1 MMAGP
6 GVNMLATR
14 RGERA
19 IRLTIVAIGLL
30 FTVLWFVPLLW
41 VILTSLKPT
50 GEILTNP
57 PQWIPTEISFE
68 HYEKVLEKPIGQWTI
83 NSLYIS
89 IVSTFLTIVLG
100 AAAGYAFAR
109 LRFFGR
115 NFLFWLVLAS
125 FMMPFEVMLIPLY
138 RMMGDFGLVGNRW
151 SIILPSVAGP
161 FSVYLFRQ
169 FFLSIPRELEDAA
182 AIDGAG
188 LWARFLLVVLPLS
201 IPACVSVGIL
211 AFAEN
216 FNQYLWPLIMSTSDS
231 VRTLPVGLNQFSPS
245 LQGSTNITQYYG
257 MGAAAVTMLIIPS
270 LIVFLILQRFF
281 MDNVITSGMK
291 G

>member
-1 MMAGP
+1 MNSFGISQWGRALNILIVGF
-6 GVNMLATR
+6 GLA
-14 RGERA
+14 
-19 IRLTIVAIGLL
+19 
-30 FTVLWFVPLLW
+30 FTVLWFLPLFW
-41 VILTSLKPT
+41 IVLTSIKPT
-50 GEILTNP
+50 GEILANP
-57 PQWIPTEISFE
+57 PQWVPSRLSLE
-68 HYEKVLEKPIGQWTI
+68 HYARVLEKPIGQWTY

-89 IVSTFLTIVLG
+89 IISTIMTLVLG

-109 LRFFGR
+109 LQFFGR
-115 NFLFWLVLAS
+115 DVLFWLVLAS

-138 RMMGDFGLVGNRW
+138 RMMGDFGLVGSRW
-151 SIILPSVAGP
+151 SIIFPSVAGP

-188 LWARFLLVVLPLS
+188 VWARFILIVLPLS
-201 IPACVSVGIL
+201 VPACTAVGIL

-216 FNQYLWPLIMSTSDS
+216 FNQYIWPLIMSTSDE
-231 VRTLPVGLNQFSPS
+231 VKTLPVGVGQFAPS

-257 MGAAAVTMLIIPS
+257 MGAAAATLLIIPS
-270 LIVFLILQRFF
+270 LMVFLVLQRFF
-281 MDNVITSGMK
+281 MRNMITSGMK

>member
-6 GVNMLATR
+6 DVNMLATR
-14 RGERA
+14 QGERA
-19 IRLTIVAIGLL
+19 IRLTIVTIGLL

-57 PQWIPTEISFE
+57 PQWIPTEFSFE

-201 IPACVSVGIL
+201 VPACVSVGIL

>member
-1 MMAGP
+1 MMAGSD
-6 GVNMLATR
+6 VSMLATR
-14 RGERA
+14 QGERA

-30 FTVLWFVPLLW
+30 FTILWFVPLLW

-57 PQWIPTEISFE
+57 PQWIPTEFSLE
-68 HYEKVLEKPIGQWTI
+68 HYERVLEKPIGQWTI
-83 NSLYIS
+83 NSLYIA

-115 NFLFWLVLAS
+115 DLLFWLVLAS

-257 MGAAAVTMLIIPS
+257 MGAAAVTLLIIPS

>member
-1 MMAGP
+1 MAGSDV
-6 GVNMLATR
+6 GMLATR
-14 RGERA
+14 QGERA

-30 FTVLWFVPLLW
+30 FTFLWFVPLLW

-57 PQWIPTEISFE
+57 PQWIPTEFSLE
-68 HYEKVLEKPIGQWTI
+68 HYERVLEKPIGQWTI
-83 NSLYIS
+83 NSLYIA

-231 VRTLPVGLNQFSPS
+231 VRTLPVGLNQFAPS

-257 MGAAAVTMLIIPS
+257 MGAAAVTLLIIPS

>member
-1 MMAGP
+1 M
-6 GVNMLATR
+6 VHVV
-14 RGERA
+14 
-19 IRLTIVAIGLL
+19 IVVLGLL
-30 FTVLWFVPLLW
+30 FTILWFAPLLW
-41 VILTSLKPT
+41 NILTSLKPT

-57 PQWIPTEISFE
+57 PQWLPSEFSFE
-68 HYEKVLEKPIGQWTI
+68 HYERVMEKPIGQWTY
-83 NSLYIS
+83 NSLHIS
-89 IVSTFLTIVLG
+89 VISTVLTLVLG

-109 LRFFGR
+109 LEFFGR
-115 NFLFWLVLAS
+115 NVLFWLVLAS

-138 RMMGDFGLVGNRW
+138 RMMGDFGLVGTRW

-188 LWARFLLVVLPLS
+188 LFTRFTRIVMPLS
-201 IPACVSVGIL
+201 VPACTAVGIL
-211 AFAEN
+211 AFSEN
-216 FNQYLWPLIMSTSDS
+216 FNQYIWPLIMSTSDE
-231 VRTLPVGLNQFSPS
+231 VKTLPVGVAQFAPS

-257 MGAAAVTMLIIPS
+257 MGAAAATLMIIPS
-270 LIVFLILQRFF
+270 LLVFLVLQRFF
-281 MDNVITSGMK
+281 MRNIMISGMK

>member
-1 MMAGP
+1 
-6 GVNMLATR
+6 MLATR
-14 RGERA
+14 QGERA

-30 FTVLWFVPLLW
+30 FTILWFVPLLW

-50 GEILTNP
+50 EEILTNP
-57 PQWIPTEISFE
+57 PQWIPTEFSLE
-68 HYEKVLEKPIGQWTI
+68 HYERVLEKPIGQWTI
-83 NSLYIS
+83 NSLYIA

-231 VRTLPVGLNQFSPS
+231 VRTLPVGLNQFAPS

-257 MGAAAVTMLIIPS
+257 MGAAAVTLLIIPS

>member
-14 RGERA
+14 QGERA

>member
-1 MMAGP
+1 
-6 GVNMLATR
+6 MLATR
-14 RGERA
+14 QGERA
-19 IRLTIVAIGLL
+19 IRLTIVTIGLL

-57 PQWIPTEISFE
+57 PQWIPTEFSLE
-68 HYEKVLEKPIGQWTI
+68 HYERVLEKPIGQWTF
-83 NSLYIS
+83 NSLYIA
-89 IVSTFLTIVLG
+89 IVSTFLTLVLG

-138 RMMGDFGLVGNRW
+138 RMMGEFGLVGNRW

-231 VRTLPVGLNQFSPS
+231 VRTLPVGLNQFAPS

-257 MGAAAVTMLIIPS
+257 MGAAAVTLLIIPS

>member
-1 MMAGP
+1 MRSPVVNP
-6 GVNMLATR
+6 GARMTNAL
-14 RGERA
+14 
-19 IRLTIVAIGLL
+19 IVGLGLL
-30 FTVLWFVPLLW
+30 ITVLWFLPLFW
-41 VILTSLKPT
+41 IILTSLKPT
-50 GEILTNP
+50 GEILSNP
-57 PQWIPTEISFE
+57 PQWIPSHFSLE
-68 HYEKVLEKPIGQWTI
+68 HYDRVLEKPIGQWTY
-83 NSLYIS
+83 NSLHIS
-89 IVSTFLTIVLG
+89 AISTLMTLMMG

-109 LRFFGR
+109 LCFFGR
-115 NFLFWLVLAS
+115 DVLFWLVLAS

-138 RMMGDFGLVGNRW
+138 RMMGDFGLVGSRW

-188 LWARFLLVVLPLS
+188 VWARFLLIVLPLS
-201 IPACVSVGIL
+201 VPACTAVGIL

-216 FNQYLWPLIMSTSDS
+216 FNQYIWPLIMSTSDE
-231 VRTLPVGLNQFSPS
+231 VKTLPVGVGQFAPS

-257 MGAAAVTMLIIPS
+257 MGAAAATLLIIPS
-270 LIVFLILQRFF
+270 LLVFLVLQRFF
-281 MDNVITSGMK
+281 MRNMITSGMK

>member
-1 MMAGP
+1 MI
-6 GVNMLATR
+6 NYL
-14 RGERA
+14 
-19 IRLTIVAIGLL
+19 IVALGL
-30 FTVLWFVPLLW
+30 VLTTMWFVPVLW
-41 VILTSLKPT
+41 IILTSFKPT

-57 PQWIPTEISFE
+57 PQWIPTEFSVE
-68 HYEKVLEKPIGQWTI
+68 HYNRVLEKPIAQWTI

-89 IVSTFLTIVLG
+89 VVSTFITLVLG

-115 NFLFWLVLAS
+115 EVLFWLVLAS

-138 RMMGDFGLVGNRW
+138 RMMGDFGLVGSRW

-169 FFLSIPRELEDAA
+169 FFLSIPRDLEDAA

-188 LWARFLLVVLPLS
+188 VWMRFILVVLPLS
-201 IPACVSVGIL
+201 IPACTSVGIL

-216 FNQYLWPLIMSTSDS
+216 FNQYLWPLIMSTSDA
-231 VRTLPVGLNQFSPS
+231 VTTLPVGIAQFAPS

-257 MGAAAVTMLIIPS
+257 MGAAAATLLIIPS

-281 MDNVITSGMK
+281 MDNIITSGLK

>member
-1 MMAGP
+1 
-6 GVNMLATR
+6 
-14 RGERA
+14 
-19 IRLTIVAIGLL
+19 
-30 FTVLWFVPLLW
+30 
-41 VILTSLKPT
+41 
-50 GEILTNP
+50 
-57 PQWIPTEISFE
+57 
-68 HYEKVLEKPIGQWTI
+68 
-83 NSLYIS
+83 
-89 IVSTFLTIVLG
+89 
-100 AAAGYAFAR
+100 
-109 LRFFGR
+109 
-115 NFLFWLVLAS
+115 
-125 FMMPFEVMLIPLY
+125 MMPFEVMLIPLY
-138 RMMGDFGLVGNRW
+138 RMMGEFGLVGNRW

-231 VRTLPVGLNQFSPS
+231 VRTLPVGLNQFAPS

-257 MGAAAVTMLIIPS
+257 MGAAAVTLLIIPS

>member
-1 MMAGP
+1 MAGSDV
-6 GVNMLATR
+6 GMLATR
-14 RGERA
+14 QGERA

-57 PQWIPTEISFE
+57 PQWIPTEFSLE
-68 HYEKVLEKPIGQWTI
+68 HYERVLEKPIGQWTI
-83 NSLYIS
+83 NSLYIA

-231 VRTLPVGLNQFSPS
+231 VRTLPVGLNQFAPS

-257 MGAAAVTMLIIPS
+257 MGAAAVTLLIIPS

>member
-57 PQWIPTEISFE
+57 PQWIPSEISFE

>member
-1 MMAGP
+1 MMAGSD
-6 GVNMLATR
+6 VSMLATR
-14 RGERA
+14 QGERA
-19 IRLTIVAIGLL
+19 IRLTIVTIGLL

-57 PQWIPTEISFE
+57 PQWIPTEFSLE
-68 HYEKVLEKPIGQWTI
+68 HYERVLEKPIGQWTF
-83 NSLYIS
+83 NSLYIA
-89 IVSTFLTIVLG
+89 IVSTFLTLVLG

-138 RMMGDFGLVGNRW
+138 RMMGEFGLVGNRW

-231 VRTLPVGLNQFSPS
+231 VRTLPVGLNQFAPS

-257 MGAAAVTMLIIPS
+257 MGAAAVTLLIIPS

>member
-6 GVNMLATR
+6 DVNMLATR

-57 PQWIPTEISFE
+57 PQWIPSEFTFE
-68 HYEKVLEKPIGQWTI
+68 HYQKVLEKPIGQWTI

>member
-1 MMAGP
+1 MAGTDS
-6 GVNMLATR
+6 NMLATR
-14 RGERA
+14 QVDRA
-19 IRLTIVAIGLL
+19 VRLTIIVIGLL
-30 FTVLWFVPLLW
+30 LTILWFVPLLW
-41 VILTSLKPT
+41 IILTSFKPT

-57 PQWIPTEISFE
+57 PQWFPSQFSLE
-68 HYEKVLEKPIGQWTI
+68 HYERVLEKPIGQWTI
-83 NSLYIS
+83 NSLVIS
-89 IVSTFLTIVLG
+89 IVSTFMTLVMG

-138 RMMGDFGLVGNRW
+138 RMMGEFGLVGSRW

-182 AIDGAG
+182 AVDGAG
-188 LWARFLLVVLPLS
+188 LWARFILVVVPLS

-216 FNQYLWPLIMSTSDS
+216 FNQYIWPLIMSTSDA
-231 VRTLPVGLNQFSPS
+231 VMTLPVGIGQFAPS

-257 MGAAAVTMLIIPS
+257 MGAAAATLLIIPS

>member
-1 MMAGP
+1 MAGP

-57 PQWIPTEISFE
+57 PQWIPSEISFE

>member
-1 MMAGP
+1 M
-6 GVNMLATR
+6 
-14 RGERA
+14 
-19 IRLTIVAIGLL
+19 IQGLL
-30 FTVLWFVPLLW
+30 VLLGLAFTVFWFTPLFW
-41 VILTSLKPT
+41 IVLTSLKPT

-57 PQWIPTEISFE
+57 PQWIPTVFSFE
-68 HYEKVLEKPIGQWTI
+68 HYDSVLEKPIGQWTF

-89 IVSTFLTIVLG
+89 IISTIMTLVMG

-109 LRFFGR
+109 LEFFGR
-115 NFLFWLVLAS
+115 NVLFWLVLAS

-138 RMMGDFGLVGNRW
+138 RMMGNFGLVGTRW

-188 LWARFLLVVLPLS
+188 LFTRFIRIVMPLS
-201 IPACVSVGIL
+201 VPACTAVGIL
-211 AFAEN
+211 AFSEN
-216 FNQYLWPLIMSTSDS
+216 FNQYIWPLIMSTSDE
-231 VRTLPVGLNQFSPS
+231 VKTLPVGVAQFAPS

-257 MGAAAVTMLIIPS
+257 MGAAAATLMIIPS
-270 LIVFLILQRFF
+270 LVVFLVLQRFF
-281 MDNVITSGMK
+281 MSNLITSGMK

>member
-1 MMAGP
+1 MMAGSD
-6 GVNMLATR
+6 VSMLATR
-14 RGERA
+14 QGERA

-57 PQWIPTEISFE
+57 PQWIPTEFSLE
-68 HYEKVLEKPIGQWTI
+68 HYERVLEKPIGQWTI
-83 NSLYIS
+83 NSLYIA

-182 AIDGAG
+182 AIDGPG

-257 MGAAAVTMLIIPS
+257 MGAAAVTLLIIPS
-270 LIVFLILQRFF
+270 LIVFLIFQRFF

>member
-1 MMAGP
+1 MNP
-6 GVNMLATR
+6 NSTR
-14 RGERA
+14 YGRYL
-19 IRLTIVAIGLL
+19 IRLLIIVPGFI
-30 FTVLWFVPLLW
+30 FTVLWFLPLLW
-41 VILTSLKPT
+41 IILTSLKPT
-50 GEILTNP
+50 AEILTNP
-57 PQWIPTEISFE
+57 PQWLPSAFSLE
-68 HYEKVLEKPIGQWTI
+68 HYGRVLEKPVGQWTI
-83 NSLYIS
+83 NSLYIA
-89 IVSTFLTIVLG
+89 IISTILTLVLG

-115 NFLFWLVLAS
+115 DILFWLVLAS

-138 RMMGDFGLVGNRW
+138 RMMGDFGLVGTRW

-169 FFLSIPRELEDAA
+169 FFLSIPRDLEDAA

-188 LWARFLLVVLPLS
+188 VWARFVLVVLPLS
-201 IPACVSVGIL
+201 VPACTAVGIL

-216 FNQYLWPLIMSTSDS
+216 FNQYIWPLIMSTSDA
-231 VRTLPVGLNQFSPS
+231 VMTLPVGFGQFAPS

-257 MGAAAVTMLIIPS
+257 MGAAAATLLIIPS

-281 MDNVITSGMK
+281 MDNIITSGMK

>member
-6 GVNMLATR
+6 DVNMLATR
-14 RGERA
+14 QRERA

-57 PQWIPTEISFE
+57 PQWIPSEFTFE
-68 HYEKVLEKPIGQWTI
+68 HYQKVLEKPIGQWTI

-231 VRTLPVGLNQFSPS
+231 VRTLPVGLNQFAPS